1 MQTTQLTQLLHQRQ
15 LSFFRKFQNE
25 RPEYYISAG
34 TELRGVLD
42 NFWFHGNVCAVAQ
55 RAFVDFCCGF
65 DLPLDHSEREAAF
78 FTIDER
84 GTLSVFHIAPSVCRL
99 VFSISEWRAAYVESR
114 KFRLEQR
121 GG

>member
-65 DLPLDHSEREAAF
+65 DLPLDHSEREAACFTVDECWALSF
-78 FTIDER
+78 FNLADHDIFAVTPRTFIN
-84 GTLSVFHIAPSVCRL
+84 VCFG
-99 VFSISEWRAAYVESR
+99 VNIS
-114 KFRLEQR
+114 LD
-121 GG
+121 

>member
-55 RAFVDFCCGF
+55 RAFVTSVAVSISRSITVSARPHA
-65 DLPLDHSEREAAF
+65 LPSMSAGHFL
-78 FTIDER
+78 
-84 GTLSVFHIAPSVCRL
+84 
-99 VFSISEWRAAYVESR
+99 FSISPIMTFLR
-114 KFRLEQR
+114 
-121 GG
+121 